1 MDLTQVHNDLHI
13 NQQKLN
19 RENSDG
25 RSFCRSLSNLE
36 ILRIENN
43 SLENGPL
50 LQCSGSS
57 TSPKAMSPESDEERQ
72 GNTINSAAS
81 TSESPLQ
88 SLEVRLTPTLS
99 NSFPKLSKGILHNFR
114 SYLLL
119 GVGSIRDKT
128 GCLLPAGVAD
138 GWEQHH

>member
-1 MDLTQVHNDLHI
+1 MTSTLTNKQI
-13 NQQKLN
+13 NRDN
-19 RENSDG
+19 FDG
-25 RSFCRSLSNLE
+25 RSFCRSLTNLE

-50 LQCSGSS
+50 LQCSSSS

-88 SLEVRLTPTLS
+88 SLEVCLTPTLS
-99 NSFPKLSKGILHNFR
+99 NSFLKLTKGILHNCR
-114 SYLLL
+114 SYLYL
-119 GVGSIRDKT
+119 GVGSFRDKP